1 MRDDDPEAW
10 NDKPC
15 GDPRF
20 RRDPISIFLDPLPTA
35 IYELADEVEFDEEND
50 VDEPC
55 IE

>member
-1 MRDDDPEAW
+1 MV
-10 NDKPC
+10 KLY
-15 GDPRF
+15 PRF
-20 RRDPISIFLDPLPTA
+20 RRDPIGIFLDLLTTA